1 MSIKKKIVAIVCSLI
16 FVSLVIMYYTDN
28 LKFIDDWFYNFII
41 SFKSDLTTNLFIY
54 LTVLGGAG
62 ITVFLINFNLFINK
76 KKGLYFIINIA
87 FIVSLNFVLKL
98 IFMRQRPTVEHLVL
112 ENWYSFP
119 SGHSMNSV
127 ALYGLLIYY
136 MYHSKRNKTLR
147 IIGIILSIFII
158 FLVPISRVYLGVHYF
173 SDILAGACISM
184 VWLMFYTEYLK
195 KKGI

>member
-1 MSIKKKIVAIVCSLI
+1 MSLKKKIVILICSLI
-16 FVSLVIMYYTDN
+16 FISLVIMYYTNNLEWIDN
-28 LKFIDDWFYNFII
+28 FFYNHII
-41 SFKSDLTTNLFIY
+41 SLKSDTTTSFFIY

-62 ITVFLINFNLFINK
+62 ITVLLINFNLLLNK
-76 KKGLYFIINIA
+76 KKGLYFIINIV
-87 FIVSLNFVLKL
+87 IVVTLNFILKL

-136 MYHSKRNKTLR
+136 MYHSKRNKYLR
-147 IIGIILSIFII
+147 VIGIILSVLFII
-158 FLVPISRVYLGVHYF
+158 LVPISRVYLGVHFF
-173 SDILAGACISM
+173 SDILAGICLSM

-195 KKGI
+195 SKGI